1 MGWGPRDL
9 RLGDPQKPR
18 SARRGLLEAGD
29 GRVWAKTKKSGA
41 EASRRDRTSRF
52 PPPPRGSPT
61 CALKAVAR
69 SPAAVAQPLVAPVRE
84 QPPGAAPEP

>member
-1 MGWGPRDL
+1 MGWDL

-18 SARRGLLEAGD
+18 STRRGLPEAGD
-29 GRVWAKTKKSGA
+29 GRGWAKTKSGA

-52 PPPPRGSPT
+52 PPRPRGSPA